1 VGEEAGANR
10 ERLAGAKRKRP
21 PKTASGR
28 RRAENRRLQ
37 KLLQL
42 EQECWDRGQ
51 NLIAGV
57 DEVGRGPLAG
67 PVLAAAVI
75 LPVGV
80 AIRGVDDSK
89 KLTAE
94 KRAALYGEIRAR
106 AIAIGVAGA
115 STREVD
121 RHNILRASHFAM
133 RRALERLRC
142 TPDHIFV
149 DGLRV
154 PELGENHTAVVDG
167 DAKVHCIACASIVA
181 KVVRDRIMHL
191 LAAHY
196 PGYGWDHN
204 VGYATQEHRDAIVTL
219 GLTPHHRRSFEP
231 NCQLT
236 LELL

>member
-1 VGEEAGANR
+1 MGEEG
-10 ERLAGAKRKRP
+10 GAKRKRR

-28 RRAENRRLQ
+28 RRAETRRLR
-37 KLLQL
+37 KLLEL
-42 EQECWDRGQ
+42 EQACWDRGL

-75 LPVGV
+75 LPPGV

-89 KLTAE
+89 KLTAD
-94 KRAALYGEIRAR
+94 KRAQLYEQIRAH
-106 AIAIGVAGA
+106 ALAIGVAGA

-121 RHNILRASHFAM
+121 RHNILRASHLAM
-133 RRALERLRC
+133 QRALERLRC
-142 TPDHIFV
+142 VPDHVFV

-154 PELGENHTAVVDG
+154 PVLGDNHTAVIDG
-167 DAKVHCIACASIVA
+167 DARVHCIACASIVA

-191 LAAHY
+191 LAEHY
-196 PGYGWDHN
+196 PGYGWDTN
-204 VGYATQEHRDAIVTL
+204 AGYGTAEHREAIVTL
-219 GLTPHHRRSFEP
+219 GLTPHHRRSFES
-231 NCQLT
+231 NTQLV

>member
-1 VGEEAGANR
+1 MAASGSG
-10 ERLAGAKRKRP
+10 GAKRRKRV

-37 KLLQL
+37 KLLEL
-42 EQECWDRGQ
+42 EQTYWDRGLT
-51 NLIAGV
+51 LIAGV

-67 PVLAAAVI
+67 PVLAAAVV
-75 LPVGV
+75 LPPGV

-94 KRAALYGEIRAR
+94 KRAELYDEIRTKAV
-106 AIAIGVAGA
+106 AIGVAGA

-121 RHNILRASHFAM
+121 RINILRASHLAM
-133 RRALERLRC
+133 RRALERLHC
-142 TPDHIFV
+142 IPEHVIV
-149 DGLRV
+149 DGLPV
-154 PELGENHTAVVDG
+154 AELGPDHTAVVDG

-191 LAAHY
+191 LATRY
-196 PGYGWDHN
+196 PGYGWETN
-204 VGYATQEHRDAIVTL
+204 AGYGTLEHRGAIIEL

-231 NCQLT
+231 NNQLT

>member
-1 VGEEAGANR
+1 MAAPGSG
-10 ERLAGAKRKRP
+10 GAKRRKRV

-37 KLLQL
+37 KLLEL
-42 EQECWDRGQ
+42 EQTYWDRGLT
-51 NLIAGV
+51 LIAGV

-67 PVLAAAVI
+67 PVLAAAVV
-75 LPVGV
+75 LPPGV

-94 KRAALYGEIRAR
+94 RRAELYDEIRAK
-106 AIAIGVAGA
+106 AVAIGVAGA

-121 RHNILRASHFAM
+121 RINILRASHLAM
-133 RRALERLRC
+133 KRALERLRC
-142 TPDHIFV
+142 TPEHVFV
-149 DGLRV
+149 DGLPV
-154 PELGENHTAVVDG
+154 AELGPAHTAVVDG

-191 LAAHY
+191 LASRY
-196 PGYGWDHN
+196 PGYGWETN
-204 VGYATQEHRDAIVTL
+204 AGYGTVEHRGAIVEL

-231 NCQLT
+231 NSQLT

>member
-1 VGEEAGANR
+1 MAAAGSV
-10 ERLAGAKRKRP
+10 GAKRRKHV

-37 KLLQL
+37 KLLEL
-42 EQECWDRGQ
+42 EQTYWDRGLT
-51 NLIAGV
+51 LIAGV

-67 PVLAAAVI
+67 PVLAAAVV
-75 LPVGV
+75 LPPGV

-94 KRAALYGEIRAR
+94 RRAELYEEIRAH
-106 AIAIGVAGA
+106 AVAIGVAGA

-121 RHNILRASHFAM
+121 RINILRASHLAM

-142 TPDHIFV
+142 TPEHVFV
-149 DGLRV
+149 DGLPV
-154 PELGENHTAVVDG
+154 AELGPDHTAIVDG

-191 LAAHY
+191 LAPRY
-196 PGYGWDHN
+196 PGYGWETN
-204 VGYATQEHRDAIVTL
+204 AGYGTAEHRGAIIEL

-231 NCQLT
+231 NVQLR
-236 LELL
+236 LDLL

>member
-1 VGEEAGANR
+1 MAASGSG
-10 ERLAGAKRKRP
+10 GAKRRKRV

-37 KLLQL
+37 KLMEL
-42 EQECWDRGQ
+42 EQTYWDRGLT
-51 NLIAGV
+51 LIAGV

-67 PVLAAAVI
+67 PVLAAAVV
-75 LPVGV
+75 LPPGV

-94 KRAALYGEIRAR
+94 RRAELYEEIRAK
-106 AIAIGVAGA
+106 AVAIGVAGA

-121 RHNILRASHFAM
+121 RINILRASHLAM
-133 RRALERLRC
+133 KRALERLRC
-142 TPDHIFV
+142 TPQHVIV
-149 DGLRV
+149 DGL
-154 PELGENHTAVVDG
+154 PIAELGPGHTAVVDG

-191 LAAHY
+191 LATRY
-196 PGYGWDHN
+196 PGYGWETN
-204 VGYATQEHRDAIVTL
+204 AGYGTAEHRGAIIEL

-231 NCQLT
+231 NNQLT

>member
-1 VGEEAGANR
+1 MAAGGAG
-10 ERLAGAKRKRP
+10 GAKRRKRV

-37 KLLQL
+37 KLLEL
-42 EQECWDRGQ
+42 EQAYWERGQ
-51 NLIAGV
+51 DLIAGV

-67 PVLAAAVI
+67 PVLAAAVV
-75 LPVGV
+75 LPAGV

-94 KRAALYGEIRAR
+94 KRAELYAEIRAH
-106 AIAIGVAGA
+106 AVAIGVAGA

-121 RHNILRASHFAM
+121 RINILRASHLAM
-133 RRALERLRC
+133 RRALGRLGC
-142 TPDHIFV
+142 TPHHVFV
-149 DGLRV
+149 DGTPV
-154 PELGENHTAVVDG
+154 ADLGWEHTAVVDG

-191 LAAHY
+191 LASRY
-196 PGYGWDHN
+196 PGYGWETN
-204 VGYATQEHRDAIVTL
+204 AGYATAAHRGAIVEL

-231 NCQLT
+231 NSQLT

>member
-1 VGEEAGANR
+1 MGEDG
-10 ERLAGAKRKRP
+10 GAKRKRR

-28 RRAENRRLQ
+28 RRAETRRLR
-37 KLLQL
+37 KLLEL
-42 EQECWDRGQ
+42 EQTYWDRGL

-75 LPVGV
+75 LPPGV

-94 KRAALYGEIRAR
+94 KRAALYEEIRAR

-121 RHNILRASHFAM
+121 RHNILRASYLAM
-133 RRALERLRC
+133 QRALERLRC
-142 TPDHIFV
+142 TPDHVFV
-149 DGLRV
+149 DGLPV
-154 PELGENHTAVVDG
+154 PVLGGNHTAVIDG
-167 DAKVHCIACASIVA
+167 DARVHCIACASIVA
-181 KVVRDRIMHL
+181 KVVRDRLMHL

-196 PGYGWDHN
+196 PGYGWDTN
-204 VGYATQEHRDAIVTL
+204 VGYATQAHRDAIIEL

-231 NCQLT
+231 NRQLT